1 MENIALKKQASNHR
15 PVRIVPAGRTTAFA
29 AITHVLFAIV
39 AIVVIVCQSG
49 IVRGADAD
57 PARAAIDPEAVKNLD
72 AAFPKAPTGR
82 ERKVILLPHK
92 ERGEEDAFRVE
103 IVVGRT
109 IQTDGINRYSF
120 PGRLVPRDIQGWG
133 FTYHDVEGD
142 LKDAVSTR
150 MAGVG
155 NPAQRFVPGPAAT
168 IPYNS
173 RLPIVVMVP
182 EGCELRWRV
191 WRADPEFSPAEAR

>member
-1 MENIALKKQASNHR
+1 MRITPAVR
-15 PVRIVPAGRTTAFA
+15 PF
-29 AITHVLFAIV
+29 VLAFAIV
-39 AIVVIVCQSG
+39 VCNGLAGLAVVGSG
-49 IVRGADAD
+49 VTA
-57 PARAAIDPEAVKNLD
+57 ARAADGPGPGAAVDPEAVKNLE
-72 AAFPKAPTGR
+72 AAFPKAPAGR

-92 ERGEEDAFRVE
+92 ERGEEDAYKVE

-109 IQTDGINRYSF
+109 IQTDGINRYAF
-120 PGRLVPRDIQGWG
+120 QGRLVPRDIQGWG
-133 FTYHDVEGD
+133 FTYHEVEGD

-155 NPAQRFVPGPAAT
+155 DPAKRFVAGPGAT

-182 EGCELRWRV
+182 EGCELKWRV
-191 WRADPEFSPAEAR
+191 WRADAEFAPAETR